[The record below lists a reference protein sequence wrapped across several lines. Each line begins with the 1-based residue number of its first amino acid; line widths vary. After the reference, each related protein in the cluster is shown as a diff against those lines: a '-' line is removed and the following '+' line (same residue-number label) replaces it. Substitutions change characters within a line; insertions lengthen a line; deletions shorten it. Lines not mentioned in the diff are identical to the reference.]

1 MIWVWLIR
9 SSDGFGLEFGL
20 LGQAMGW
27 MPKEESAKI
36 SEPNSRSIHW
46 ICKGQNKHIFNLYI
60 YIYIYSKANW
70 ILVVL
75 IEVLMTKVLYILCQ
89 RKL

>member
-60 YIYIYSKANW
+60 YIYIY
-70 ILVVL
+70 I
-75 IEVLMTKVLYILCQ
+75 YIQ
-89 RKL
+89 KLTEFWWF